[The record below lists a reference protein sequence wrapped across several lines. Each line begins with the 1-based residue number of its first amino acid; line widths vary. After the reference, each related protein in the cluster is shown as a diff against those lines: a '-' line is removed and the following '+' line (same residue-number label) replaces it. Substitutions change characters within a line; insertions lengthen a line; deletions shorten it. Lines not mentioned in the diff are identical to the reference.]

1 MVKSNINNLV
11 ISIFENN
18 SHFSRSNIKK
28 GSEVLIVLKEHQR
41 TEYLTHGI
49 VKDLLT
55 SKVRHTRGIKVR
67 LEDGQ
72 VGRVQKILTSPL
84 KKITFPKEEHKD
96 ILNHLKN
103 NNILYTVRVD
113 KQYSKYNEND
123 ILISDINYYFEVE
136 EVTKLT
142 NIKNYKFYKDLDINQ
157 INLLKNYN
165 KIDILKLSKLGIK

>member
-11 ISIFENN
+11 IGIFENN

-41 TEYLTHGI
+41 TEYLTHGT

-96 ILNHLKN
+96 ILNHLKD
-103 NNILYTVRVD
+103 NNILYTTRVD
-113 KQYSKYNEND
+113 KQYSIYNKND

-136 EVTKLT
+136 DIIKIT
-142 NIKNYKFYKDLDINQ
+142 NIKNHPFYNELDKDQ
-157 INLLKNYN
+157 INLLNHYN
-165 KIDILKLSKLGIK
+165 KIDILKLIKLGVK

>member
-1 MVKSNINNLV
+1 MSKFNINELV
-11 ISIFENN
+11 ISIFEDT
-18 SHFSRSNIKK
+18 SHFSRSNIKI

-41 TEYLTHGI
+41 TEKLTHGK
-49 VKDLLT
+49 VKTLLT

-72 VGRVQKILTSPL
+72 VGRVQKILISPL
-84 KKITFPKEEHKD
+84 KKITFPKEEHED

-113 KQYSKYNEND
+113 KQYSKYDKND
-123 ILISDINYYFEVE
+123 ILISDINYYFKVE

-142 NIKNYKFYKDLDINQ
+142 NIKNYKFYNDLDKNQ

-165 KIDILKLSKLGIK
+165 KIDILKLIRIGVK

>member
-41 TEYLTHGI
+41 TEYLTHGT

-84 KKITFPKEEHKD
+84 KKITFPKEEHKV

-157 INLLKNYN
+157 INLLKPYN
-165 KIDILKLSKLGIK
+165 KIDILKLIKIGVK